1 MELSHSNICA
11 PTKRE
16 ARRCKR
22 NTRSGGS
29 RARWTKEAKERGWP
43 VDGAKEGRKRRY
55 VGLAVSTEQYNVGG
69 YRCFCIYRSTGREGS
84 HIRAKSHRSPSIL
97 SSYSLPTRESEREP
111 WTSAT
116 TGRGAPIASSTCRSA
131 GSANAATHRSKF

>member
-1 MELSHSNICA
+1 MCTHQ
-11 PTKRE
+11 KRGE
-16 ARRCKR
+16 EMQ
-22 NTRSGGS
+22 TQH
-29 RARWTKEAKERGWP
+29 KERGLSSKM
-43 VDGAKEGRKRRY
+43 DERSQGAGVASRWSQRRKETTIRW
-55 VGLAVSTEQYNVGG
+55 VGSEQYNVGG